1 MANKFT
7 VLTHLRAVAARAR
20 EFASDLV
27 AQFAE
32 ATADVIEE
40 LDAEKADKSV
50 SVAFD
55 IPVTGWAVDETTEYP
70 YYYDIAVTGVT
81 ALDRATVSI
90 APSSMSIA
98 VSCELCPT
106 NETLAGKIR
115 IRAMSVPVD
124 VISCEYWIEQG
135 KEN

>member
-7 VLTHLRAVAARAR
+7 VLTHLRSVAARAR
-20 EFASDLV
+20 DFASDLV
-27 AQFAE
+27 ASLAE
-32 ATADVIEE
+32 ATTAVIEE

-55 IPVTGWAVDETTEYP
+55 IPVTGWVLDETTEYP

-81 ALDRATVSI
+81 AYDRATVSI
-90 APSSMSIA
+90 APNSMSMA

-115 IRAMSVPVD
+115 IRAMSIPAD